1 MNNFKSI
8 NEFVYQLW
16 SCETEEEVIQ
26 LLKEMSG
33 SSTPKLNI
41 QKPIFLEDKEI
52 TDKPSERN
60 SMIINCWI
68 NGVYKEM
75 SLDEVIES
83 FKELNSK
90 KIN

>member
-8 NEFVYQLW
+8 NEFVYRLW
-16 SCETEEEVIQ
+16 SCDTETEVIQ
-26 LLKEMSG
+26 LLKEISR
-33 SSTPKLNI
+33 SSSPNLNI

-52 TDKPSERN
+52 TNKSSDRN

>member
-1 MNNFKSI
+1 MSLENIQDFI
-8 NEFVYQLW
+8 FQLW
-16 SCETEEEVIQ
+16 NCETEEEVIH
-26 LLKEMSG
+26 LLREMSQFKK
-33 SSTPKLNI
+33 PQVNI

-52 TDKPSERN
+52 TNKSSDRN